1 VIELRAGL
9 SVTPNLRLLHLVGE
23 GAMGCVWVA
32 EHLGLDTKVAVKFIS
47 HTRPKDRP
55 ALVARFEREAKAAA
69 RIKSPHVVQVF
80 DHGVMEGDTPYF
92 VMELLDGET
101 LGGRLRRAGAM
112 SIGEVEQVVVQ
123 VCRALSKA
131 HELGIVHRDIKPDN
145 IFLVKGHDELLVKVV
160 DFGIAKHVEQAGD
173 TMTQTGALLGTPLYM
188 SPERIKSARDA
199 DLSADLWG
207 IAVVAYEALTGR
219 PPFTG
224 ETVGALFF
232 SICGD
237 PPTPPSELR
246 EDVPAAVDAWFSRAL
261 RHELDKRFPTARDM
275 ASAFRRALGKDTLDE
290 APGDTLVAAARTAPP
305 ADTIVEDAALATGEF
320 VSKHELEVAATISAT
335 RAASPAA
342 SPAGKTIPGE
352 PAPTPQEGG
361 DTHATFAG
369 TKNEEPERPR
379 RRWVPAVATLAVG
392 ALAAF
397 GARAWLSDA
406 PSSTLGALDNDWS
419 GEAARAAA
427 SVEPQP
433 TASAETSAPKL
444 GEEDI
449 RKVLDSHKDA
459 YQRCY
464 QERRKKRPELNG
476 TLNVALVISSA
487 GEVRNVIVGG
497 IADVPL
503 RQCVRT
509 EVQNIRFPAPGAE
522 IEVSYPM
529 TFGERPAGRVMTTN
543 VGSTKKAPIVQ
554 SNAGPSY
561 GSKGEPEDQKPDQ
574 KLQKQTSGD

>member
-1 VIELRAGL
+1 
-9 SVTPNLRLLHLVGE
+9 
-23 GAMGCVWVA
+23 
-32 EHLGLDTKVAVKFIS
+32 
-47 HTRPKDRP
+47 
-55 ALVARFEREAKAAA
+55 
-69 RIKSPHVVQVF
+69 
-80 DHGVMEGDTPYF
+80 
-92 VMELLDGET
+92 
-101 LGGRLRRAGAM
+101 
-112 SIGEVEQVVVQ
+112 
-123 VCRALSKA
+123 
-131 HELGIVHRDIKPDN
+131 
-145 IFLVKGHDELLVKVV
+145 
-160 DFGIAKHVEQAGD
+160 
-173 TMTQTGALLGTPLYM
+173 M

-199 DLSADLWG
+199 DVSADLWG
-207 IAVVAYEALTGR
+207 LAVVAYEALTGR

-246 EDVPAAVDAWFSRAL
+246 EGVPAAVDAWFSRAL

-290 APGDTLVAAARTAPP
+290 APGDSLVTEARTAPP
-305 ADTIVEDAALATGEF
+305 ADTIVDDAALAPGEF
-320 VSKHELEVAATISAT
+320 VSKHELEVAATVSAT
-335 RAASPAA
+335 RGASP
-342 SPAGKTIPGE
+342 KTIPGE
-352 PAPTPQEGG
+352 PAPPHG

-392 ALAAF
+392 ALAAL
-397 GARAWLSDA
+397 GARAWMSGA

-427 SVEPQP
+427 SVEPEA
-433 TASAETSAPKL
+433 TASAETEAPKL

-449 RKVLDSHKDA
+449 RRVLDSHKDE

-503 RQCVRT
+503 RQCVRG
-509 EVQNIRFPAPGAE
+509 EVQQVKFPAPGAE

-529 TFGERPAGRVMTTN
+529 TFGERPASRVMTTN
-543 VGSTKKAPIVQ
+543 VGSKKKEPIAQ

-561 GSKGEPEDQKPDQ
+561 GSFPNQRPEDN